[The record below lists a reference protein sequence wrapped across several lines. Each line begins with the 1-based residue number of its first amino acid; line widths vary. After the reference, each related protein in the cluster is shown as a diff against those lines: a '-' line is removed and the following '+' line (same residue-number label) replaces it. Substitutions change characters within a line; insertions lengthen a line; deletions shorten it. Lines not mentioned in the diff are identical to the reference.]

1 METEAAGESMQST
14 EPIKTRSFFSR
25 LAGTYASPRETF
37 QDVGR
42 WPGVLWPMIAL
53 MILGMIT
60 TYCTSLKV
68 NLQSMAVEQIVDQQV
83 AQGNMTQ
90 QQADQL
96 RERVSSPSIA
106 SAIASVVFAGLGSI
120 LVVLIAAAVAKLV
133 CSAVLGVENQF
144 KSVFSVSLYV
154 WLAVGIVHAV
164 LFLVILYFKNP
175 ADLSVSNINSVV
187 ASNLEAMLTGVIG
200 EDALPKYL
208 AKLLGWVDIFA
219 IWKIVLLAIGYS
231 VVSRKLKTS
240 KAATW
245 ITVVYVLIAL
255 IGSAISSLV
264 NLGI

>member
-1 METEAAGESMQST
+1 VETDAAGESMQST
-14 EPIKTRSFFSR
+14 EPVKPRSFFSR

-96 RERVSSPSIA
+96 RERVSSPSTA
-106 SAIASVVFAGLGSI
+106 SAIVSVVFAGLASI
-120 LVVLIAAAVAKLV
+120 LGVLIAAAVAKLI
-133 CSAVLGVENQF
+133 CSVVLEVENQF

-187 ASNLEAMLTGVIG
+187 ASNLEAMLTGIMG

-208 AKLLGWVDIFA
+208 AKLLGWVDVFA
-219 IWKIVLLAIGYS
+219 IWKIALLAIGYS
-231 VVSRKLKTS
+231 AVSRKLKTG
-240 KAATW
+240 KAAAW
-245 ITVVYVLIAL
+245 IVGVYVVLAL
-255 IGSAISSLV
+255 VGSAISSFV